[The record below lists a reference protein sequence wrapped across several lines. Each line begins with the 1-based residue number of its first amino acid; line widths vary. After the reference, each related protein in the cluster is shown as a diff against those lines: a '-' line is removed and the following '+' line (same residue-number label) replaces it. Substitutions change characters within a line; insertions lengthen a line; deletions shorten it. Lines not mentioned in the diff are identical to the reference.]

1 MPSNSKRKRT
11 PPNLE
16 AEVLERC
23 RRRCCVCFALDGD
36 AEEKR
41 GQIAHLD
48 HDPSHSAPDN
58 LVFLCMPHHDL
69 YDSGA
74 SQSKKLTQAEVR
86 LYRKQLHQAVEDG
99 KIPSPAAPRILKMP
113 GLPAESLVQNV
124 TGVGNVVSGGD
135 INVSIRVPR
144 SGRHG
149 SRTPIIPGTVG
160 ENPRM
165 IGYLRYLAKRYQL
178 FKKWDCDHKGEEMRY
193 GLTYKAYEREMGYS
207 MVGTPKDL
215 FAQGAEYLQQRI
227 MKTMLGRMK
236 RNQRL
241 FHPFEGFDEKK
252 AQDEGLPV

>member
-1 MPSNSKRKRT
+1 
-11 PPNLE
+11 
-16 AEVLERC
+16 
-23 RRRCCVCFALDGD
+23 
-36 AEEKR
+36 
-41 GQIAHLD
+41 
-48 HDPSHSAPDN
+48 
-58 LVFLCMPHHDL
+58 
-69 YDSGA
+69 
-74 SQSKKLTQAEVR
+74 
-86 LYRKQLHQAVEDG
+86 
-99 KIPSPAAPRILKMP
+99 
-113 GLPAESLVQNV
+113 
-124 TGVGNVVSGGD
+124 
-135 INVSIRVPR
+135 
-144 SGRHG
+144 
-149 SRTPIIPGTVG
+149 
-160 ENPRM
+160 M